1 MLMINCKTE
10 FKLQWPNHCVF
21 AGAGIDDINANDSII
36 FTVKDTQLC
45 VLTTESDINRTDVF

>member
-1 MLMINCKTE
+1 MINCKIE
-10 FKLQWPNHCVF
+10 FKFQRANHCVF